1 MPPLGQRSIES
12 SLGSIPPVR
21 PLLFGQSMESASV
34 RSQRLLSRPIPLL
47 NLGQSSA
54 ISSAASSNEGIDF
67 SGVGHNDDSDEETR
81 LLTKTTPLI
90 PQVEDV
96 NNDDDFDTDDLYDD
110 EDDLSQVLLT
120 PTPPQ
125 AILLRKFRIPTSRL
139 KRNTMLRLA
148 LWP

>member
-1 MPPLGQRSIES
+1 MKELIY
-12 SLGSIPPVR
+12 
-21 PLLFGQSMESASV
+21 
-34 RSQRLLSRPIPLL
+34 
-47 NLGQSSA
+47 
-54 ISSAASSNEGIDF
+54 
-67 SGVGHNDDSDEETR
+67 DSDEETR